1 MLRRDAC
8 LHNERAGDE
17 VVGAKPMRKRLAI
30 LGSTGS
36 VGVNTLDIVHQ
47 HPERFRV
54 VGLAA
59 GSNIDLL
66 EQQMRR
72 FHPSCVSVFDLQR
85 AKELRE
91 RTSDLG
97 IEVFEGNN
105 GACAIAGLAEVDLV
119 LSAIVGGAGLA
130 PTLSAIRAGSDVAI
144 ANKEPLVMA
153 GELVMREAQ
162 GRVRILPVDSEHNAI
177 FQALAGHSHGDVR
190 RLLLTASGGPFRTL
204 AWEKFG
210 EITVHEALQHPNW
223 RMGRKI
229 TVDSATMMNKGL
241 EVIEARWLFGVSAD
255 QVEVVV
261 HPQSIVHSMVEYVD
275 GSVIAQLGIPDMR
288 IPIAYALN
296 YPERLANTLPRLD
309 LARIGT
315 LTFEPP
321 DLERFPCLRLGF
333 EAIHACGTLP
343 AVLNAA
349 NETTVEAF
357 LHERIRF
364 MDIPAVIEETL
375 QRHEAQSLIDGDI
388 EVILEADRWARE
400 TATAIIS
407 CRSR

>member
-1 MLRRDAC
+1 
-8 LHNERAGDE
+8 
-17 VVGAKPMRKRLAI
+17 MRKRLAI

-36 VGVNTLDIVHQ
+36 IGVNTLEIVQQ
-47 HPERFRV
+47 HPERFTV

-72 FHPSCVSVFDLQR
+72 FHPFYVSVFDRQR

-97 IEVFEGNN
+97 IEICEGTN
-105 GACAIAGLAEVDLV
+105 GACAIASLPEVELV
-119 LSAIVGGAGLA
+119 LSGIVGGAGLA
-130 PTLSAIRAGSDVAI
+130 PTLAAIRAGKDVAI

-153 GELVMREAQ
+153 GELVMREAE
-162 GRVRILPVDSEHNAI
+162 GRVRVLPVDSEHNAI
-177 FQALAGHSHGDVR
+177 FQALAGQHRSEVR
-190 RLLLTASGGPFRTL
+190 RLILTASGGPFRTL
-204 AWEKFG
+204 PWEKFG
-210 EITVHEALQHPNW
+210 EITVRDALQHPNW

-229 TVDSATMMNKGL
+229 TVDSATLMNKGL

-255 QVEVVV
+255 QVDVVV
-261 HPQSIVHSMVEYVD
+261 HPQSIVHSLVEFVD

-296 YPERLANTLPRLD
+296 YPERLPNTLPPLD
-309 LARIGT
+309 LTRIGT

-333 EAIHACGTLP
+333 EVVRISGTLP

-357 LHERIRF
+357 LNERIPF
-364 MDIPAVIEETL
+364 TDIPAVIEETL
-375 QRHEAQSLIDGDI
+375 QRHDARSLANGDI
-388 EVILEADRWARE
+388 DVILDADRWARE
-400 TATAIIS
+400 TAADIIN
-407 CRSR
+407 CRRQ

>member
-1 MLRRDAC
+1 
-8 LHNERAGDE
+8 
-17 VVGAKPMRKRLAI
+17 MRKRLAI

-36 VGVNTLDIVHQ
+36 VGVNTLDIVQQHQ
-47 HPERFRV
+47 ERFAV

-59 GSNIDLL
+59 GSNIELL
-66 EQQMRR
+66 EQQIRR
-72 FHPSCVSVFDLQR
+72 FHPSYVSVFDLHR

-91 RTSDLG
+91 RTSDLA
-97 IEVFEGNN
+97 IEVYEGTN
-105 GACAIAGLAEVDLV
+105 GACAIASLPEVDLV

-130 PTLSAIRAGSDVAI
+130 PTLAAIRAGRDVAI

-177 FQALAGHSHGDVR
+177 FQALAGHNRGDVR
-190 RLLLTASGGPFRTL
+190 RLILTASGGPFRTL
-204 AWEKFG
+204 PWEKFG
-210 EITVHEALQHPNW
+210 EITVHDALQHPNW

-229 TVDSATMMNKGL
+229 TVDSATLMNKGL

-255 QVEVVV
+255 QVDVVV
-261 HPQSIVHSMVEYVD
+261 HPQSIVHSLVEFVD

-288 IPIAYALN
+288 IPISYALT
-296 YPERLANTLPRLD
+296 YPERLANTLPPLD
-309 LARIGT
+309 LNRIGT

-321 DLERFPCLRLGF
+321 DLRRFPCLRLGF
-333 EAIHACGTLP
+333 EAIRARGTLP

-357 LHERIRF
+357 LHERIPF
-364 MDIPAVIEETL
+364 IDIPAVIEETL
-375 QRHEAQSLIDGDI
+375 HRHDARPLVDGDI
-388 EVILEADRWARE
+388 EVILDADRWARE
-400 TATAIIS
+400 TAACIIN
-407 CRSR
+407 CRCH

>member
-1 MLRRDAC
+1 M
-8 LHNERAGDE
+8 
-17 VVGAKPMRKRLAI
+17 KKRLAI

-36 VGVNTLDIVHQ
+36 VGVNTLDIVQQ
-47 HPERFRV
+47 HPERFAV
-54 VGLAA
+54 VALAA
-59 GSNIDLL
+59 GSNIELL
-66 EQQMRR
+66 EQQIRR
-72 FHPSCVSVFDLQR
+72 FHPLCVSVFDLQR

-97 IEVFEGNN
+97 IEVCEGPN
-105 GACAIAGLAEVDLV
+105 GACTVASLPEVDLV

-130 PTLSAIRAGSDVAI
+130 PTLAAIRAGKDVAI

-177 FQALAGHSHGDVR
+177 FQAMAGHNSCDVR

-204 AWEKFG
+204 PREKFG

-241 EVIEARWLFGVSAD
+241 EVIEARWLFGVNAE

-261 HPQSIVHSMVEYVD
+261 HPQSIVHSMVEFVD

-288 IPIAYALN
+288 IPISYALN
-296 YPERLANTLPRLD
+296 YPERLANTLPQLD
-309 LARIGT
+309 LIQIGT

-321 DLERFPCLRLGF
+321 DLNRFPCLRLGF
-333 EAIHACGTLP
+333 EAIRACGTLP

-357 LHERIRF
+357 LQEKIHF
-364 MDIPAVIEETL
+364 LDIPTVIEETL
-375 QRHEAQSLIDGDI
+375 QRHDARPIFDGDI
-388 EVILEADRWARE
+388 EVILDADRWARE
-400 TATAIIS
+400 TATSIIN
-407 CRSR
+407 CRGQ